1 MDSTGSFNMLE
12 IWKFINFKFARLPR
26 QERAFSN
33 FDIMLQRFESAIGQ
47 AISIWLIGSVVAS
60 RKAAGE

>member
-1 MDSTGSFNMLE
+1 MDSTGSLDVFE
-12 IWKFINFKFARLPR
+12 TRQFINFKFARLTR

-33 FDIMLQRFESAIGQ
+33 FDIMLQRFKSAIGQ